1 MREKEG
7 DGMSIF
13 AAELRKVWGGRVFPM
28 LLAIL
33 AAANLLLLW
42 MGTRP
47 TANQP
52 PASAYR
58 AVGAELEEMTL
69 EETGQFL
76 HTQLTQ
82 AESLLKID
90 NYYRQMAMGANQSYY
105 REQNADLFDE
115 FEQMYRDK
123 SYSLYTDDL
132 NTDYRL
138 FYELCGEYD
147 EVAAYP
153 EFLQSVQ
160 TRAGQLAGISIFQ
173 NDATGYDLKNIERT
187 AQVYAGMEDTE
198 IRYYP
203 QKGLYTAIS
212 YAFTD
217 VLLLA
222 SMLVLA
228 LILVRQERDSGLLG
242 LVRSLPGGR
251 LHTALAKLAAFAVSL
266 LAVLAVLYGVNLLYC
281 GATFGIGPLD
291 RSIQSVP
298 ALMRSTMQITVGR
311 YLFRFLLAKWAGAF
325 VMGLWVMLA
334 ALCARQAAAGWVAAL
349 AVPLGMYAVRAVIP
363 ATSRL
368 NVIKYANL
376 ASLLQT
382 NELLGNYRNLYWFGS
397 PVGLPLV
404 EWLAA
409 AVYGAAF
416 GIGFC
421 LVFCRAQLLPAK
433 KINFSLGI
441 CNKTR
446 PTVVFIEEGRKLLV
460 SCGAGIFAAAFLIFG
475 VYQGVTSQSYV
486 DADEIYYAGYM
497 KAISGPFTQ
506 RSADWLTR
514 QGEEFAP
521 MLDTQKQIQAG
532 NLPQEAGY
540 AYLSLQQKYNVYTR
554 IIGSNINGYLKEHPG
569 AWLVY
574 ETGWRKLFGLS
585 GTADVQDALY
595 AGMLCAVCFAGLFAM
610 ERRGGMAE
618 ILCTTPLGRKYT
630 VRAKLMQSAVLAVV
644 IALGTCLP
652 HVWQI
657 LRDYGLPAP
666 GAPAFSISEFETLPK
681 AVTLGDVLLFWVL
694 CRVAACLLMAGIT
707 LWLGDRFGN
716 PLPAVFVSAVVY
728 CLPPL
733 LSLSG
738 MEGGIEW
745 LGVYPLFHGA
755 ALLSTQ
761 GYGGPDGTPW
771 SLAWAVILILLLA
784 LGAIW
789 ALAQNLIANY
799 EWRGAPLETA
809 V

>member
-1 MREKEG
+1 
-7 DGMSIF
+7 MSIF

-298 ALMRSTMQITVGR
+298 ALMRSTMQLTVGR

-334 ALCARQAAAGWVAAL
+334 ALCARQAAAGWAAAL

-506 RSADWLTR
+506 QSADWLTR

-532 NLPQEAGY
+532 NLPPGSRLCVPFSPAKVQCLYPDHRQQYQRVSQGTPRGVAGVRDRL
-540 AYLSLQQKYNVYTR
+540 AQAVRAERHGRRAGRSVR
-554 IIGSNINGYLKEHPG
+554 G
-569 AWLVY
+569 
-574 ETGWRKLFGLS
+574 
-585 GTADVQDALY
+585 DALRR
-595 AGMLCAVCFAGLFAM
+595 MLCRTLCHGAQGRHGGDFVYNATGAQVYGAGQADAKC
-610 ERRGGMAE
+610 RSGGGH
-618 ILCTTPLGRKYT
+618 CPGD
-630 VRAKLMQSAVLAVV
+630 
-644 IALGTCLP
+644 LP
-652 HVWQI
+652 
-657 LRDYGLPAP
+657 
-666 GAPAFSISEFETLPK
+666 
-681 AVTLGDVLLFWVL
+681 
-694 CRVAACLLMAGIT
+694 AACLADPAG
-707 LWLGDRFGN
+707 LR
-716 PLPAVFVSAVVY
+716 PA
-728 CLPPL
+728 CP
-733 LSLSG
+733 
-738 MEGGIEW
+738 
-745 LGVYPLFHGA
+745 
-755 ALLSTQ
+755 
-761 GYGGPDGTPW
+761 
-771 SLAWAVILILLLA
+771 
-784 LGAIW
+784 
-789 ALAQNLIANY
+789 
-799 EWRGAPLETA
+799 RGAG
-809 V
+809 VQHFGI